1 MPFKHLGRWEP
12 GTYLG
17 EESQLIFRMKAQVR
31 NLGEVEKNLLAL
43 HLFLLI
49 RILEFHTKILA
60 VCVIVPVHIKQ
71 YAEHTG
77 GALAILK

>member
-1 MPFKHLGRWEP
+1 
-12 GTYLG
+12 
-17 EESQLIFRMKAQVR
+17 MKVQVR
-31 NLGEVEKNLLAL
+31 NLDKVEKNLLAL

-49 RILEFHTKILA
+49 RILA
-60 VCVIVPVHIKQ
+60 VCVIGPVHIKY